1 VKTGQYLNS
10 KGYILKI
17 KLFGTH
23 LKNRVLLA
31 SGVFGFGLKF
41 KRVTNSVGAI
51 FTKGITA
58 QPRKGNPPPR
68 IYETSS
74 GMINW
79 VGLEN
84 PGVEYF
90 CTNII
95 PQLKKLKTRIFVNI
109 AGFTMDEYEHSVER
123 IGDTVDGFELN
134 ISCPNVKE
142 GGIAFGQNAKMAS
155 MVVARARKKT
165 RLPLIVKLTPN
176 FCDPLVIAKACVEA
190 GADGISLINTVYATA
205 YDIKKRKPLITGG
218 LSGPAIKPF
227 ALYCVNRVRNVG
239 VPIIGMGGIVSGQDA
254 YEFLLAGASAV
265 AVGSV
270 VLRDPYAPLRI
281 IKELKKFIY
290 QETKHA
296 R

>member
-1 VKTGQYLNS
+1 MKN
-10 KGYILKI
+10 
-17 KLFGTH
+17 KLFGVH
-23 LKNRVLLA
+23 FKNRVFLA
-31 SGVFGFGLKF
+31 SGVFGFGLKY
-41 KRVTNSVGAI
+41 KRVTNRVGAI
-51 FTKGITA
+51 FTKGITI
-58 QPRKGNPPPR
+58 QPRNGNPPPR

-74 GMINW
+74 GLINW

-84 PGVEYF
+84 PGVEDF
-90 CTNII
+90 CTQIL
-95 PQLKKLKTRIFVNI
+95 PQLKKLKTRIFVNV
-109 AGFTMDEYEHSVER
+109 AGFTVDEYGYIVER
-123 IGDTVDGFELN
+123 IGNEIDGFELN

-142 GGIAFGQNAKMAS
+142 GGIAFGQDAKMAS

-190 GADGISLINTVYATA
+190 GADGISLINTVYAMA
-205 YDIKKRKPLITGG
+205 YDIKKRTPLITGG

-239 VPIIGMGGIVSGQDA
+239 VPIIGMGGITSGQDA

-270 VLRDPYAPLRI
+270 VLRNPYAPLKI
-281 IKELKKFIY
+281 IKELKKLIIR
-290 QETKHA
+290 KHA